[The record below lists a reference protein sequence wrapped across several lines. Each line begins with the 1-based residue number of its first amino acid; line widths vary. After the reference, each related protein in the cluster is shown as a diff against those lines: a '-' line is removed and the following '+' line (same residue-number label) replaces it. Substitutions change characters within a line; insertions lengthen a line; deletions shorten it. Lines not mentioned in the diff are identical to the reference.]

1 MKMKEWTIALA
12 CLLVL
17 MIGNNSYAQTAGA
30 VAGANQGQSQG
41 QQQVGGVGVG
51 VGTAEQGQSQSQ
63 GNGGSGGAGGST
75 VNSGNATFSNS
86 FNGSAP
92 IRYLPVPT
100 AVPMENYQPAVL
112 GNVDY
117 TDKGPTFISMRQ
129 LVAAMNLVDLSVEI
143 EGERQIRILTQMMAA
158 MKTPKKSKDSK
169 ENKFA
174 KEKPEDKVVFEIND
188 GKAVNHGF
196 TPIATL
202 SVETKVP
209 DKSNSASLAI
219 AIGKAA
225 KALGAKR
232 VIFLTE
238 GSSKLLKSSGWG
250 VGLSYNYA
258 TVGSKASD
266 SGSVGSGGT
275 GYSQGK
281 AGYRN
286 LIYITAIVGN

>member
-1 MKMKEWTIALA
+1 MGLA
-12 CLLVL
+12 
-17 MIGNNSYAQTAGA
+17 GASSDQTQQQGQTA
-30 VAGANQGQSQG
+30 
-41 QQQVGGVGVG
+41 
-51 VGTAEQGQSQSQ
+51 
-63 GNGGSGGAGGST
+63 NGGSGGSSGVA
-75 VNSGNATFSNS
+75 NSGNATFVDS

-129 LVAAMNLVDLSVEI
+129 LVAAMNMVDLSVEI
-143 EGERQIRILTQMMAA
+143 EGERQIRILTQMMAISKA
-158 MKTPKKSKDSK
+158 KPKEKD
-169 ENKFA
+169 NKFA
-174 KEKPEDKVVFEIND
+174 KKKPEELVVFEIND

-196 TPIATL
+196 TPIAVL
-202 SVETKVP
+202 SVETKQP

-219 AIGKAA
+219 AIGQKA

>member
-1 MKMKEWTIALA
+1 MKLKELTIAAACFLA
-12 CLLVL
+12 L
-17 MIGNNSYAQTAGA
+17 MIGSEAYSQTAEATA
-30 VAGANQGQSQG
+30 VNQQSQG
-41 QQQVGGVGVG
+41 SVGSQSVGTEATAQQQ
-51 VGTAEQGQSQSQ
+51 QGQHQGQTSISQ
-63 GNGGSGGAGGST
+63 GGAGGRSSIGI
-75 VNSGNATFSNS
+75 NNS
-86 FNGSAP
+86 FNGQAP

-117 TDKGPTFISMRQ
+117 SDKGPTFISMRQ
-129 LVAAMNLVDLSVEI
+129 LVAAMNLVDLTVDVE
-143 EGERQIRILTQMMAA
+143 GDKHIRILAQMMGKP
-158 MKTPKKSKDSK
+158 KTPKKKD
-169 ENKFA
+169 A
-174 KEKPEDKVVFEIND
+174 KPTKVKFEIND

-196 TPIATL
+196 VPIATL

-219 AIGKAA
+219 AVGQEARK
-225 KALGAKR
+225 LGASR

-238 GSSKLLKSSGWG
+238 GSSKQLKSSGWG
-250 VGLSYNYA
+250 IGLSYNYA
-258 TVGSKASD
+258 TVGSKPSD

-286 LIYITAIVGN
+286 LIYLTAIIGN

>member
-1 MKMKEWTIALA
+1 MNMRELTVALA
-12 CLLVL
+12 CIVLLL
-17 MIGNNSYAQTAGA
+17 IGSEAYSQTAEATAQQAQIQVGGPNISSSGA
-30 VAGANQGQSQG
+30 GAEANQGQ
-41 QQQVGGVGVG
+41 
-51 VGTAEQGQSQSQ
+51 EQGQSQVSQ
-63 GNGGSGGAGGST
+63 GGHGGSAS
-75 VNSGNATFSNS
+75 NTFGINNS

-129 LVAAMNLVDLSVEI
+129 LVAAMNMVDLDVEV
-143 EGERQIRILTQMMAA
+143 EGDGSIRILSQMMAIL
-158 MKTPKKSKDSK
+158 PEKKKG
-169 ENKFA
+169 
-174 KEKPEDKVVFEIND
+174 PEDKSKKGKQPVESKPVVKFEIND
-188 GKAVNHGF
+188 GNAVNGGF
-196 TPIATL
+196 KPIATL
-202 SVETKVP
+202 SVETKKP

-219 AIGKAA
+219 AIGK
-225 KALGAKR
+225 KARELGAKR

-238 GSSKLLKSSGWG
+238 GSSKQLKSSGWG

-258 TVGSKASD
+258 TVGSKPSD

-275 GYSQGK
+275 GYSQGT

-286 LIYITAIVGN
+286 LIYLTAIVGN

>member
-1 MKMKEWTIALA
+1 MSMKEMVLA
-12 CLLVL
+12 AACIVTL
-17 MIGNNSYAQTAGA
+17 MLAGNSYGQTA
-30 VAGANQGQSQG
+30 VAGANQGQNQG
-41 QQQVGGVGVG
+41 QQQVGGVGMAG
-51 VGTAEQGQSQSQ
+51 ASSDQTQQQGQSAS
-63 GNGGSGGAGGST
+63 GGSGGSVG
-75 VNSGNATFSNS
+75 NSGNATFVDS

-129 LVAAMNLVDLSVEI
+129 LVAAMNMVDLDVKVEGGKRI
-143 EGERQIRILTQMMAA
+143 NILTQMMMVVKA
-158 MKTPKKSKDSK
+158 KPKEK

-174 KEKPEDKVVFEIND
+174 KKKPEAKVVFEIND

-196 TPIATL
+196 TPVATL

-219 AIGKAA
+219 AIGQKARE
-225 KALGAKR
+225 LGATR

-286 LIYITAIVGN
+286 LIYITAIIGN